1 MSDTQ
6 GGLQGA
12 LGHEFED
19 GGLLRVA
26 LTHASAAAEGAGP
39 ITFERLEFLGDAVL
53 ELAISDYLY
62 LNYPDLPEGEM
73 TKTRASVVN
82 ENVLADVAVALG
94 VDEALLLGR
103 GEEEGGGRN
112 KPSILSDS
120 LEAVLG
126 ALYLDA
132 GFERARSVIVEHWG
146 SLIESHVAMPG
157 EKDFKT
163 RLHELVAA
171 EGKKLD
177 YSFQEEGPDHRKTF
191 RVAVEIDGQL
201 VGTGT
206 GSSKKRAQ
214 QEAARRSLESLGA

>member
-1 MSDTQ
+1 
-6 GGLQGA
+6 
-12 LGHEFED
+12 
-19 GGLLRVA
+19 
-26 LTHASAAAEGAGP
+26 
-39 ITFERLEFLGDAVL
+39 RLEFLGDAVL

-82 ENVLADVAVALG
+82 ENVLADVAATLG
-94 VDEALLLGR
+94 VDDALLLGR

-157 EKDFKT
+157 QKDFKT
-163 RLHELVAA
+163 RLHELAAA
-171 EGKKLD
+171 EGKKLN

-191 RVAVEIDGQL
+191 RVDVKVDGQV